1 MKINL
6 RRAAALQNSI
16 NDALKGISLETQVV
30 LDEFQDA
37 EAVILHRRAQLERN
51 RGLRQELNT
60 VLYDIRR
67 AVGEANR
74 VAGVDSQL
82 TEIARMDQQ
91 LRDLVT
97 LSQAQERL
105 KPEVVAGRLEK
116 MRHDT
121 SERARIYGEPT
132 VETSV
137 LTAEDLAAYRQGV
150 QTLRKQRQAAQ
161 DEVLNLNVRTE
172 ITLSDHSVAVLGQA
186 GLI

>member
-37 EAVILHRRAQLERN
+37 EAVIQQRRARLEQNLQR
-51 RGLRQELNT
+51 RHELNL
-60 VLYDIRR
+60 VLYEIRR
-67 AVGEANR
+67 FVGEANR
-74 VAGVDSQL
+74 AAGVDLQL
-82 TEIARMDQQ
+82 TEIARMDQH

-116 MRHDT
+116 MRRDT
-121 SERARIYGEPT
+121 SERSRIYGEPT

-137 LTAEDLAAYRQGV
+137 LTAEDLVAYRHGV

-172 ITLSDHSVAVLGQA
+172 VTLSDHSVAVLRREE
-186 GLI
+186 LI